1 MLRLPKEL
9 SKASLTKF
17 LTVGRI
23 CYIWVAQYLTEH
35 DFQFLSLRFDTLT
48 GNGLYWGKK
57 NQIVNFLKYIAQKH
71 LACFL
76 I

>member
-48 GNGLYWGKK
+48 GNGLCIGVKK
-57 NQIVNFLKYIAQKH
+57 IRL
-71 LACFL
+71 
-76 I
+76 